1 MGTGLPNRWRYQHR
15 TPTTQGYQSEDDP
28 LEFDNY
34 VADWLGPDD
43 NVESCS
49 EEEVAEQ
56 VTWEEQV
63 ELAQLRRHKRATQI
77 RHGPIVMPEGYTPL
91 KHRYSLRGP
100 APGVG
105 FRRRTDYADD
115 PRGLQTDHGQMAGLD
130 GRLAQREVNNNDIPA
145 DGIGIEILRGTRELS
160 GRRLPRDLRGIRT
173 EENEFPYRN
182 PMTEVLGNHETVLD
196 HYRKR
201 WYLRE
206 DKRKEFL
213 EKRRV
218 HYANREAFRRA
229 SYYDPEV
236 ERVRDMMW
244 EDWVT
249 LWYERLQWDIG
260 YDPEVP
266 EKFPNYRRR
275 DDEDEG
281 GPGAGP

>member
-1 MGTGLPNRWRYQHR
+1 M
-15 TPTTQGYQSEDDP
+15 
-28 LEFDNY
+28 
-34 VADWLGPDD
+34 
-43 NVESCS
+43 
-49 EEEVAEQ
+49 
-56 VTWEEQV
+56 
-63 ELAQLRRHKRATQI
+63 
-77 RHGPIVMPEGYTPL
+77 
-91 KHRYSLRGP
+91 
-100 APGVG
+100 
-105 FRRRTDYADD
+105 
-115 PRGLQTDHGQMAGLD
+115 
-130 GRLAQREVNNNDIPA
+130 RE
-145 DGIGIEILRGTRELS
+145 
-160 GRRLPRDLRGIRT
+160 IRT

-182 PMTEVLGNHETVLD
+182 PMTEVLGNREIVLD
-196 HYRKR
+196 HYRER

-236 ERVRDMMW
+236 ERVQDMMW

-281 GPGAGP
+281 GPGAGPWNSSMALTTPIVGEGLFYSGQVVQTYGIHTEAPGASKGHTLGQRASASRMTGGGEVNKDREGGPSKPNRQPGESGEDAGAGRTSGSKSSDKGKVDWKI